1 MEHFL
6 ASVSAQ
12 PKPSATMK
20 MADLMFTSKYF
31 AEALELSDIALRQ
44 IEINQAGALDNT
56 NLLEDSIHEFRK
68 AVRAKMKAAN

>member
-12 PKPSATMK
+12 PKPSPTMK

-31 AEALELSDIALRQ
+31 AEALELSGMALRQ
-44 IEINQAGALDNT
+44 IEENQADVLDNT
-56 NLLEDSIHEFRK
+56 NPLENSIHEFRK
-68 AVRAKMKAAN
+68 MVRAEMNAAD